1 MQDDT
6 EKQYEESIKHAE
18 KLGVSV
24 EIEGEL
30 CDEYQVALITDKAIR
45 ECVTNCIRH
54 AHGRRVYVQSHK
66 TREGWKVCITNDGE
80 RPKEGVQRRRWTFCF
95 ARSCRERRRRNDNKN
110 LSRSFCW
117 L

>member
-30 CDEYQVALITDKAIR
+30 CDEHQVALITDKAIR

-66 TREGWKVCITNDGE
+66 TREGWKVCITNDG
-80 RPKEGVQRRRWTFCF
+80 
-95 ARSCRERRRRNDNKN
+95 
-110 LSRSFCW
+110 
-117 L
+117 

>member
-30 CDEYQVALITDKAIR
+30 VR
-45 ECVTNCIRH
+45 
-54 AHGRRVYVQSHK
+54 
-66 TREGWKVCITNDGE
+66 
-80 RPKEGVQRRRWTFCF
+80 
-95 ARSCRERRRRNDNKN
+95 
-110 LSRSFCW
+110 
-117 L
+117 

>member
-30 CDEYQVALITDKAIR
+30 CDEHQVALIMDKAIR

-66 TREGWKVCITNDGE
+66 PVKGGRSALQMMEKDRKKEAEKVVVFLLCG
-80 RPKEGVQRRRWTFCF
+80 K
-95 ARSCRERRRRNDNKN
+95 
-110 LSRSFCW
+110 L
-117 L
+117 